1 MIVVALWFASAWYL
15 MDRFPDTAKLSES
28 ALQAA
33 AVRGQFGDMFGG
45 VNALFTALILSG
57 AIYTVWLQH
66 KQLDAMKQ
74 QQDDFKHENARTAR
88 LQAHAALVDAKS
100 SLLNMR
106 YQMAKDIQPHLQA
119 VEPNSAIS
127 GQLFMIVKANYE
139 NAGNTMIELETLA
152 KELTAVLSD
161 IPTSD
166 QNAT

>member
-1 MIVVALWFASAWYL
+1 
-15 MDRFPDTAKLSES
+15 
-28 ALQAA
+28 
-33 AVRGQFGDMFGG
+33 
-45 VNALFTALILSG
+45 
-57 AIYTVWLQH
+57 
-66 KQLDAMKQ
+66 
-74 QQDDFKHENARTAR
+74 
-88 LQAHAALVDAKS
+88 
-100 SLLNMR
+100 MR
-106 YQMAKDIQPHLQA
+106 YQMAKDIQPHLQT